1 MARPDDSDVVE
12 MVAALD
18 ECGRTEEIRA
28 GGLRFLCR
36 QAARMIKDLRP
47 DLRFEPIPGS
57 PKSGGQSMEE
67 AAADNF
73 GLTADDL
80 Q

>member
-1 MARPDDSDVVE
+1 MARPDDNDVVE

-18 ECGRTEEIRA
+18 ECGRTNEIRA

-47 DLRFEPIPGS
+47 DLRFDPTPSDRLPDTNGIRQMNR
-57 PKSGGQSMEE
+57 K
-67 AAADNF
+67 
-73 GLTADDL
+73 
-80 Q
+80 